1 MGLKSETQVCQE
13 LSSCVALGKQYKSSE
28 PRFSQ
33 LDRTTTP
40 LQGSFKGIV
49 HWAAVTNITDR
60 GALTTDM
67 YFQDQGVGR
76 VVSTEASPLG
86 LSMAV
91 FSLGLT
97 CSSLCVCLCPDLLFL
112 KRASHTGSGPQ
123 LRTAFNLLTSLKT
136 ISKYS
141 YILTCWELGLQ
152 HRNCGRGGRDTI
164 QPIQVIIQ
172 NYNN

>member
-13 LSSCVALGKQYKSSE
+13 LSSCVALGKQYRSSE

-40 LQGSFKGIV
+40 LQNSFKGIV

-60 GALTTDM
+60 GLRRQTCI
-67 YFQDQGVGR
+67 FKIK
-76 VVSTEASPLG
+76 VSAGLFLPRPLPLACRWPSSPWV
-86 LSMAV
+86 S
-91 FSLGLT
+91 T
-97 CSSLCVCLCPDLLFL
+97 CSSLCCVCAVISSSY

-123 LRTAFNLLTSLKT
+123 LRTAFNLITSLKT

-152 HRNCGRGGRDTI
+152 HRNCGHGGRDTI
-164 QPIQVIIQ
+164 QPIQVIIR